1 MTLLWYVPANGC
13 TGDDVKNA
21 MVRREQF
28 NMDLMKKTIVDL
40 YTFDFG
46 GLALTLWCAC
56 GWMYAFYETIGSHH
70 HQNNN
75 KIKNPVCSF
84 AILRSAHCLF
94 NIQHNAYSLQFRT
107 RTYRTK
113 AYAVC
118 RIFSFTSLYLSFQ
131 HSQFPNPSRNSPSVV
146 AGASQVLFLLE

>member
-40 YTFDFG
+40 YTFDFD

-56 GWMYAFYETIGSHH
+56 GCMYAFYETIGSHPH
-70 HQNNN
+70 HNNN

-84 AILRSAHCLF
+84 AILGSAHCLF
-94 NIQHNAYSLQFRT
+94 NIQHSA
-107 RTYRTK
+107 
-113 AYAVC
+113 
-118 RIFSFTSLYLSFQ
+118 
-131 HSQFPNPSRNSPSVV
+131 
-146 AGASQVLFLLE
+146 